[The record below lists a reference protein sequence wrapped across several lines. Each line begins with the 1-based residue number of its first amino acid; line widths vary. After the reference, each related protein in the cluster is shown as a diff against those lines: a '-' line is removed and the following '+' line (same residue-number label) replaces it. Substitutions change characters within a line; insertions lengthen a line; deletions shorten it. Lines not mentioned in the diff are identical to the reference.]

1 MFGLSAGHL
10 IVLGIIVLLF
20 GSRKLPE
27 LGSSLGKGMR
37 AFKSAVDGKLDDDDR
52 PTAQALADKSSDE
65 IRPGEKRQSS

>member
-20 GSRKLPE
+20 GSRRLPE

-37 AFKSAVDGKLDDDDR
+37 AFKRAVDGRLDEDD
-52 PTAQALADKSSDE
+52 PPAVQAILEKKSEE
-65 IRPGEKRQSS
+65 IEPGEKRQSS